1 MTVFFID
8 IRGFTK
14 AVEKDA
20 GDVEGLALKLRK
32 VMNTARKQIVVSH
45 EGIIDKFMG
54 DAVMGWVGGHFS
66 VHWKLMEKVPERR
79 FSTSFI

>member
-32 VMNTARKQIVVSH
+32 VMDTARRQIVVSH

-66 VHWKLMEKVPERR
+66 AHWKLMEEVRKK
-79 FSTSFI
+79 TIY